1 MNKLTLNN
9 IAKVLVE
16 KNGLEPKE
24 AMTFTAAMFDLIHD
38 RLNEEGIVKVK
49 GLGTF
54 KMIRVEARESINVR
68 TGERVLI
75 DSHAKITFTPDAVM
89 KELVNKPFSQFETV
103 VLNDDVEFTDMKSEE
118 TTDETN
124 NSEQSETL
132 VDVVSEGGTPEPAPV
147 VAPEPAPVVA
157 PEPVAEPTP
166 VVAPEPVAEVAPE
179 PVAEVAPEPV
189 AVVAP
194 EPVAEVAPEPVA
206 EVAPEPVAV
215 VAPEPVAEIAP
226 EPAPVVAPEPVAEVA
241 PEPTPVVAPEQTRE
255 VPEPT
260 VPSADEESEEKT
272 SAVQT
277 CYEEDEE
284 ESHWLRNIGW
294 AFLVLVL
301 MAASAVGGY
310 LYGVGQIPSQTAM
323 ADTVSAVK
331 VNPVVTDTL
340 VNDSL
345 KADSVAVKTEA
356 KHEDKA
362 ASEQQPQ
369 EKTSQNPH
377 DKYAEMD
384 ARVRT
389 GAYKITGL
397 DREVKVRAGDNLK
410 RIARRELGSDD
421 VVCYIE
427 VFNKMNASAE
437 LKEGQTIKIPALKL
451 KKKKQRDD

>member
-24 AMTFTAAMFDLIHD
+24 AMTFTTAMFDLIHD

-124 NSEQSETL
+124 NSEQSESL

-147 VAPEPAPVVA
+147 VVPEPVAEVAPEPAPVVA
-157 PEPVAEPTP
+157 PEPVAE
-166 VVAPEPVAEVAPE
+166 VAPEVAPE
-179 PVAEVAPEPV
+179 PAPE
-189 AVVAP
+189 
-194 EPVAEVAPEPVA
+194 
-206 EVAPEPVAV
+206 
-215 VAPEPVAEIAP
+215 
-226 EPAPVVAPEPVAEVA
+226 VAPEPVAEVA
-241 PEPTPVVAPEQTRE
+241 PEPTPVVAPEPTRE

-260 VPSADEESEEKT
+260 APSADEESEENT

-356 KHEDKA
+356 KHEEKA

-369 EKTSQNPH
+369 EKTSQNLH

-421 VVCYIE
+421 MVCYIE

>member
-24 AMTFTAAMFDLIHD
+24 AMMFTTAMFDLIHD

-124 NSEQSETL
+124 NSEQSESL
-132 VDVVSEGGTPEPAPV
+132 VDVVSEGGTPEPAP
-147 VAPEPAPVVA
+147 EPA
-157 PEPVAEPTP
+157 PEPVAEPT
-166 VVAPEPVAEVAPE
+166 
-179 PVAEVAPEPV
+179 
-189 AVVAP
+189 
-194 EPVAEVAPEPVA
+194 
-206 EVAPEPVAV
+206 
-215 VAPEPVAEIAP
+215 P

-241 PEPTPVVAPEQTRE
+241 PEPTPVVAPEPTRE

-260 VPSADEESEEKT
+260 VPSADEESEENT

-284 ESHWLRNIGW
+284 ESHWHRNIGW

-369 EKTSQNPH
+369 EKTSQNLH

-421 VVCYIE
+421 MVCYIE

>member
-24 AMTFTAAMFDLIHD
+24 AMMFTTAMFDLIHD

-124 NSEQSETL
+124 NSEQSESL
-132 VDVVSEGGTPEPAPV
+132 VDVVSEGGTPEPAP
-147 VAPEPAPVVA
+147 EP
-157 PEPVAEPTP
+157 
-166 VVAPEPVAEVAPE
+166 
-179 PVAEVAPEPV
+179 
-189 AVVAP
+189 
-194 EPVAEVAPEPVA
+194 
-206 EVAPEPVAV
+206 
-215 VAPEPVAEIAP
+215 
-226 EPAPVVAPEPVAEVA
+226 APEPVAEVA
-241 PEPTPVVAPEQTRE
+241 PEPTPVVAPEPTRE

-260 VPSADEESEEKT
+260 VPSADEESEENT

-284 ESHWLRNIGW
+284 ESHWHRNIGW

-369 EKTSQNPH
+369 EKTSQNLH

-421 VVCYIE
+421 MVCYIE

-451 KKKKQRDD
+451 KKKKQRDN

>member
-24 AMTFTAAMFDLIHD
+24 AMMFTTAMFDLIHD

-124 NSEQSETL
+124 NSEQSESL
-132 VDVVSEGGTPEPAPV
+132 VDVVSEGGTPEPAP
-147 VAPEPAPVVA
+147 
-157 PEPVAEPTP
+157 
-166 VVAPEPVAEVAPE
+166 EPVAEV
-179 PVAEVAPEPV
+179 
-189 AVVAP
+189 
-194 EPVAEVAPEPVA
+194 
-206 EVAPEPVAV
+206 
-215 VAPEPVAEIAP
+215 AP

-241 PEPTPVVAPEQTRE
+241 PEPTPVVAPEPTRE

-260 VPSADEESEEKT
+260 VPSADEESEENT

-284 ESHWLRNIGW
+284 ESHWHRNIGW

-345 KADSVAVKTEA
+345 KADTVAVKTEA

-362 ASEQQPQ
+362 ASEEQPQ
-369 EKTSQNPH
+369 EKTSQNLH

-421 VVCYIE
+421 MVCYIE

>member
-24 AMTFTAAMFDLIHD
+24 AMMFTTAMFDLIHD

-124 NSEQSETL
+124 NSEQSESL
-132 VDVVSEGGTPEPAPV
+132 VDVVSEGGTPEPAP
-147 VAPEPAPVVA
+147 EP
-157 PEPVAEPTP
+157 
-166 VVAPEPVAEVAPE
+166 APEPVAEVAPE
-179 PVAEVAPEPV
+179 PAPE
-189 AVVAP
+189 
-194 EPVAEVAPEPVA
+194 
-206 EVAPEPVAV
+206 
-215 VAPEPVAEIAP
+215 
-226 EPAPVVAPEPVAEVA
+226 VAPEPVAEVA
-241 PEPTPVVAPEQTRE
+241 PEPTPVVAPEPTRE

-260 VPSADEESEEKT
+260 VPSADEESEENT

-284 ESHWLRNIGW
+284 ESHWHRNIGW

-345 KADSVAVKTEA
+345 KADSVAVKTEE

-362 ASEQQPQ
+362 ASEEQPQ
-369 EKTSQNPH
+369 EKTSQNLH

-421 VVCYIE
+421 MVCYIE

>member
-24 AMTFTAAMFDLIHD
+24 AMMFTTAMFDLIHD
-38 RLNEEGIVKVK
+38 RLNEDGIVKVK

-124 NSEQSETL
+124 NSEQSESL
-132 VDVVSEGGTPEPAPV
+132 VDVVSEGATPEPAP
-147 VAPEPAPVVA
+147 EPA
-157 PEPVAEPTP
+157 PEPVAEPT
-166 VVAPEPVAEVAPE
+166 
-179 PVAEVAPEPV
+179 
-189 AVVAP
+189 
-194 EPVAEVAPEPVA
+194 
-206 EVAPEPVAV
+206 
-215 VAPEPVAEIAP
+215 P

-241 PEPTPVVAPEQTRE
+241 PEPTPVVAPEPTRE

-260 VPSADEESEEKT
+260 VPSANEESEENT

-284 ESHWLRNIGW
+284 ESHWHRNIGW

-362 ASEQQPQ
+362 ASEEQPQ
-369 EKTSQNPH
+369 EKTSQNLH

-421 VVCYIE
+421 MVCYIE

>member
-24 AMTFTAAMFDLIHD
+24 AMMFTAAMFDLIHD

-166 VVAPEPVAEVAPE
+166 VV
-179 PVAEVAPEPV
+179 
-189 AVVAP
+189 
-194 EPVAEVAPEPVA
+194 
-206 EVAPEPVAV
+206 
-215 VAPEPVAEIAP
+215 AP

-421 VVCYIE
+421 MVCYIE

>member
-24 AMTFTAAMFDLIHD
+24 AMTFTTAMFDLIHD

-118 TTDETN
+118 TTDEIN
-124 NSEQSETL
+124 NSEQSESL

-147 VAPEPAPVVA
+147 VV
-157 PEPVAEPTP
+157 
-166 VVAPEPVAEVAPE
+166 PEPVAEV
-179 PVAEVAPEPV
+179 
-189 AVVAP
+189 
-194 EPVAEVAPEPVA
+194 
-206 EVAPEPVAV
+206 
-215 VAPEPVAEIAP
+215 AP

-241 PEPTPVVAPEQTRE
+241 PEPTPVVAPEPVAEVAPEVAPEPAPVVAPEPVAEPAPVVAPEPVAEVAPEPTPVVAPEPTRE

-260 VPSADEESEEKT
+260 APSADEESEENT

-356 KHEDKA
+356 KHEEKA

-369 EKTSQNPH
+369 EKTSQNLH

-421 VVCYIE
+421 MVCYIE

>member
-24 AMTFTAAMFDLIHD
+24 AMMFTTAMFDLIHD

-124 NSEQSETL
+124 NSEQSESL
-132 VDVVSEGGTPEPAPV
+132 VDVVSEGGTPEPAP
-147 VAPEPAPVVA
+147 EPA
-157 PEPVAEPTP
+157 PEPVAEPT
-166 VVAPEPVAEVAPE
+166 
-179 PVAEVAPEPV
+179 
-189 AVVAP
+189 
-194 EPVAEVAPEPVA
+194 
-206 EVAPEPVAV
+206 
-215 VAPEPVAEIAP
+215 P
-226 EPAPVVAPEPVAEVA
+226 EPAPVVAPEPVAEVP
-241 PEPTPVVAPEQTRE
+241 PEPTPVVAPEPTRE

-260 VPSADEESEEKT
+260 VPSADEESEENT

-284 ESHWLRNIGW
+284 ESHWHRNIGW

-362 ASEQQPQ
+362 ASEEQPQ
-369 EKTSQNPH
+369 EKTSQNLY

-421 VVCYIE
+421 MVCYIE

>member
-124 NSEQSETL
+124 NSEQSESL

-157 PEPVAEPTP
+157 PEPVAE
-166 VVAPEPVAEVAPE
+166 VAPEPVAV
-179 PVAEVAPEPV
+179 VAPEPV

-206 EVAPEPVAV
+206 
-215 VAPEPVAEIAP
+215 
-226 EPAPVVAPEPVAEVA
+226 VVAPEPVAEVA

-356 KHEDKA
+356 KHEEKA

-369 EKTSQNPH
+369 EKTSQNLH

-421 VVCYIE
+421 MVCYIE

>member
-24 AMTFTAAMFDLIHD
+24 AMTFTTAMFDLIHD

-124 NSEQSETL
+124 NSEQSESL

-206 EVAPEPVAV
+206 V
-215 VAPEPVAEIAP
+215 VAPEPVAEVAP
-226 EPAPVVAPEPVAEVA
+226 EPVAEVAPEPVAEVA

-260 VPSADEESEEKT
+260 APSADEESEEKT

-377 DKYAEMD
+377 DKYAAMD

-421 VVCYIE
+421 MVCYIE

>member
-24 AMTFTAAMFDLIHD
+24 AMMFTTAMFDLIHD

-124 NSEQSETL
+124 NSEQSESL
-132 VDVVSEGGTPEPAPV
+132 VDVVSEGGTPEPAP
-147 VAPEPAPVVA
+147 EPA
-157 PEPVAEPTP
+157 PEPVAEPTPEPAP

-179 PVAEVAPEPV
+179 PVAEVAPEPT
-189 AVVAP
+189 
-194 EPVAEVAPEPVA
+194 
-206 EVAPEPVAV
+206 
-215 VAPEPVAEIAP
+215 
-226 EPAPVVAPEPVAEVA
+226 PVVAPEP
-241 PEPTPVVAPEQTRE
+241 TRE

-260 VPSADEESEEKT
+260 VPSADEESEENT

-284 ESHWLRNIGW
+284 ESYWHRNIGW

-362 ASEQQPQ
+362 ASEEQPQ
-369 EKTSQNPH
+369 EKTSQNLH

-421 VVCYIE
+421 MVCYIE

>member
-24 AMTFTAAMFDLIHD
+24 AMTFTTAMFDLIHD

-124 NSEQSETL
+124 NSEQSESL

-147 VAPEPAPVVA
+147 VVPEPVAEVAPEPAPVVAPEPVAEVAPEVAPEPAPVVA
-157 PEPVAEPTP
+157 PEPVAEPVAEPAP
-166 VVAPEPVAEVAPE
+166 VVAPEPVAE
-179 PVAEVAPEPV
+179 PVA
-189 AVVAP
+189 
-194 EPVAEVAPEPVA
+194 
-206 EVAPEPVAV
+206 
-215 VAPEPVAEIAP
+215 

-241 PEPTPVVAPEQTRE
+241 PEPTPVVAPEPTRE

-260 VPSADEESEEKT
+260 APSADEESEENT

-369 EKTSQNPH
+369 EKTSQNLH

-421 VVCYIE
+421 MVCYIE

>member
-24 AMTFTAAMFDLIHD
+24 AMMFTTAMFDLIHD

-124 NSEQSETL
+124 NSEQSESL
-132 VDVVSEGGTPEPAPV
+132 VDVVSEGGTPEPAPEPAPEPV
-147 VAPEPAPVVA
+147 AEVAPEPAPVVA
-157 PEPVAEPTP
+157 PEPVAEPT
-166 VVAPEPVAEVAPE
+166 
-179 PVAEVAPEPV
+179 
-189 AVVAP
+189 
-194 EPVAEVAPEPVA
+194 
-206 EVAPEPVAV
+206 
-215 VAPEPVAEIAP
+215 P

-241 PEPTPVVAPEQTRE
+241 PEPTPVVAPEPTRE

-260 VPSADEESEEKT
+260 VPSADEESEENT

-284 ESHWLRNIGW
+284 ESHWHRNIGW

-369 EKTSQNPH
+369 EKTSQNLH

-421 VVCYIE
+421 MVCYIE

>member
-24 AMTFTAAMFDLIHD
+24 AMMFTTAMFDLIHD

-124 NSEQSETL
+124 NSEQSESL
-132 VDVVSEGGTPEPAPV
+132 VDVVSEGGTPEPAP
-147 VAPEPAPVVA
+147 EP
-157 PEPVAEPTP
+157 
-166 VVAPEPVAEVAPE
+166 APEPVAEV
-179 PVAEVAPEPV
+179 
-189 AVVAP
+189 
-194 EPVAEVAPEPVA
+194 
-206 EVAPEPVAV
+206 
-215 VAPEPVAEIAP
+215 AP

-241 PEPTPVVAPEQTRE
+241 PEPTPVVAPEPTRE

-260 VPSADEESEEKT
+260 VPSADEESEENT

-284 ESHWLRNIGW
+284 ESHWHRNIGW

-369 EKTSQNPH
+369 EKTSQNLH

-421 VVCYIE
+421 MVCYIE

>member
-24 AMTFTAAMFDLIHD
+24 AMMFTTAMFDLIHD

-124 NSEQSETL
+124 NSEQSESL
-132 VDVVSEGGTPEPAPV
+132 VDVVSEGGTPEPAP
-147 VAPEPAPVVA
+147 EPA
-157 PEPVAEPTP
+157 PEPVAEPT
-166 VVAPEPVAEVAPE
+166 
-179 PVAEVAPEPV
+179 
-189 AVVAP
+189 
-194 EPVAEVAPEPVA
+194 
-206 EVAPEPVAV
+206 
-215 VAPEPVAEIAP
+215 P

-241 PEPTPVVAPEQTRE
+241 PEPTPVVAPVPTRE

-260 VPSADEESEEKT
+260 VSSADEESEENT

-284 ESHWLRNIGW
+284 ESHWHRNIGW

-356 KHEDKA
+356 KYEDKV

-369 EKTSQNPH
+369 EKTSQDLH

-421 VVCYIE
+421 MVCYIE

>member
-24 AMTFTAAMFDLIHD
+24 AMTFTTAMFDLIHD

-124 NSEQSETL
+124 NSEQSESL

-147 VAPEPAPVVA
+147 VVPEPVAEVAPEHAPVVA

-179 PVAEVAPEPV
+179 PVAEVAPEP
-189 AVVAP
+189 
-194 EPVAEVAPEPVA
+194 
-206 EVAPEPVAV
+206 
-215 VAPEPVAEIAP
+215 
-226 EPAPVVAPEPVAEVA
+226 A
-241 PEPTPVVAPEQTRE
+241 PEPTPVVAPEPTRE

-260 VPSADEESEEKT
+260 APSADEESEEKT

-277 CYEEDEE
+277 CYEEDEA

-356 KHEDKA
+356 KHEEKA

-369 EKTSQNPH
+369 EKTSQNLH

-421 VVCYIE
+421 MVCYIE

>member
-9 IAKVLVE
+9 IAKVLIE

-24 AMTFTAAMFDLIHD
+24 AMTFTTAMFDLIHD

-124 NSEQSETL
+124 NSEQSESL

-147 VAPEPAPVVA
+147 VV

-166 VVAPEPVAEVAPE
+166 VVAPEPVA
-179 PVAEVAPEPV
+179 
-189 AVVAP
+189 VVAP
-194 EPVAEVAPEPVA
+194 EPVAEV
-206 EVAPEPVAV
+206 
-215 VAPEPVAEIAP
+215 AP

-260 VPSADEESEEKT
+260 VPSADEESEENT

-369 EKTSQNPH
+369 EKTSQNLH

-421 VVCYIE
+421 MVCYIE

>member
-24 AMTFTAAMFDLIHD
+24 AMMFTTAMFDLIHD

-124 NSEQSETL
+124 NSEQSESL
-132 VDVVSEGGTPEPAPV
+132 VDVVSEGGTPEPAP
-147 VAPEPAPVVA
+147 EPA
-157 PEPVAEPTP
+157 PEPVAEPT
-166 VVAPEPVAEVAPE
+166 
-179 PVAEVAPEPV
+179 
-189 AVVAP
+189 
-194 EPVAEVAPEPVA
+194 
-206 EVAPEPVAV
+206 
-215 VAPEPVAEIAP
+215 P

-241 PEPTPVVAPEQTRE
+241 PEPTPVVAPEPTRE

-260 VPSADEESEEKT
+260 VPSADEESEENT

-277 CYEEDEE
+277 GYEEDEE
-284 ESHWLRNIGW
+284 ESHWHRNIGW

-362 ASEQQPQ
+362 ASEEQPQ
-369 EKTSQNPH
+369 EKTSQNLH

-421 VVCYIE
+421 MVCYIE

>member
-24 AMTFTAAMFDLIHD
+24 AMMFTTAMFDLIHD

-124 NSEQSETL
+124 NSEQSESL
-132 VDVVSEGGTPEPAPV
+132 VDVVSEGGTPEPAPEPAPEPV
-147 VAPEPAPVVA
+147 AEPAPEPAPVVA

-166 VVAPEPVAEVAPE
+166 
-179 PVAEVAPEPV
+179 
-189 AVVAP
+189 
-194 EPVAEVAPEPVA
+194 
-206 EVAPEPVAV
+206 
-215 VAPEPVAEIAP
+215 
-226 EPAPVVAPEPVAEVA
+226 EPAPVVAPEP
-241 PEPTPVVAPEQTRE
+241 TRE

-260 VPSADEESEEKT
+260 VPSADEESEENT

-284 ESHWLRNIGW
+284 ESHWHRNIGW

-369 EKTSQNPH
+369 EKTSQNLH

-421 VVCYIE
+421 MVCYIE

>member
-24 AMTFTAAMFDLIHD
+24 AMMFTTAMFDLIHD

-124 NSEQSETL
+124 NSEQSESL
-132 VDVVSEGGTPEPAPV
+132 VDVVSEGGTPEPAP
-147 VAPEPAPVVA
+147 EPA
-157 PEPVAEPTP
+157 PEPVAEPT
-166 VVAPEPVAEVAPE
+166 
-179 PVAEVAPEPV
+179 
-189 AVVAP
+189 
-194 EPVAEVAPEPVA
+194 
-206 EVAPEPVAV
+206 
-215 VAPEPVAEIAP
+215 P

-241 PEPTPVVAPEQTRE
+241 PEPTPVVAPEPTRE

-260 VPSADEESEEKT
+260 VPSADEESEENT

-362 ASEQQPQ
+362 ASEEQPQ
-369 EKTSQNPH
+369 EKTSQNLH

-421 VVCYIE
+421 MVCYIE

>member
-124 NSEQSETL
+124 NSEQSESL

-147 VAPEPAPVVA
+147 VEDASEPAPVVEVA
-157 PEPVAEPTP
+157 PEPVAEAAPEPTP
-166 VVAPEPVAEVAPE
+166 VVAPEPVDEAATEPTPAVAPD
-179 PVAEVAPEPV
+179 
-189 AVVAP
+189 
-194 EPVAEVAPEPVA
+194 
-206 EVAPEPVAV
+206 
-215 VAPEPVAEIAP
+215 
-226 EPAPVVAPEPVAEVA
+226 PVAEVA
-241 PEPTPVVAPEQTRE
+241 PEPTRE

-260 VPSADEESEEKT
+260 APSADEESEENT

-369 EKTSQNPH
+369 EKTSQNLH

-421 VVCYIE
+421 MVCYIE

>member
-24 AMTFTAAMFDLIHD
+24 AMMFTTAMFDLIHD

-124 NSEQSETL
+124 NSEQSESL
-132 VDVVSEGGTPEPAPV
+132 VDVVSEGGTPEPAPEPAPEPV
-147 VAPEPAPVVA
+147 VEVAPEPAP
-157 PEPVAEPTP
+157 
-166 VVAPEPVAEVAPE
+166 EVAPE
-179 PVAEVAPEPV
+179 PVAEVAPEP
-189 AVVAP
+189 APIVAP
-194 EPVAEVAPEPVA
+194 EP
-206 EVAPEPVAV
+206 
-215 VAPEPVAEIAP
+215 
-226 EPAPVVAPEPVAEVA
+226 
-241 PEPTPVVAPEQTRE
+241 TRE

-260 VPSADEESEEKT
+260 VPSADEESEENT

-284 ESHWLRNIGW
+284 ESHWHRNIGW

-369 EKTSQNPH
+369 EKTSQNLH

-421 VVCYIE
+421 MVCYIE

>member
-24 AMTFTAAMFDLIHD
+24 AMTFTTAMFDLIHD

-124 NSEQSETL
+124 NSEQSESL

-179 PVAEVAPEPV
+179 PVAVVAPEPVAEVAPEPAPVVAPEPV

-194 EPVAEVAPEPVA
+194 EPVAE
-206 EVAPEPVAV
+206 
-215 VAPEPVAEIAP
+215 
-226 EPAPVVAPEPVAEVA
+226 VAPEPVAEVA

-356 KHEDKA
+356 KHEEKA

-369 EKTSQNPH
+369 EKTSQNLH

-421 VVCYIE
+421 MVCYIE

>member
-24 AMTFTAAMFDLIHD
+24 AMMFTTAMFDLIHD

-124 NSEQSETL
+124 NSEQSESL
-132 VDVVSEGGTPEPAPV
+132 VDVVSEGGTPEPAP
-147 VAPEPAPVVA
+147 EPA
-157 PEPVAEPTP
+157 PEPVAEPT
-166 VVAPEPVAEVAPE
+166 
-179 PVAEVAPEPV
+179 
-189 AVVAP
+189 
-194 EPVAEVAPEPVA
+194 
-206 EVAPEPVAV
+206 
-215 VAPEPVAEIAP
+215 P

-241 PEPTPVVAPEQTRE
+241 PEPTPVVAPEPVAEVAPEPTPVVAPEPTRE

-260 VPSADEESEEKT
+260 VPSADEESEENT

-277 CYEEDEE
+277 GYEEDEE

-345 KADSVAVKTEA
+345 KADSVAVKTEE

-362 ASEQQPQ
+362 ASEEQPQ
-369 EKTSQNPH
+369 EKTSQNLH

-421 VVCYIE
+421 MVCYIE

>member
-24 AMTFTAAMFDLIHD
+24 AMTFTTAMFDLIHD

-124 NSEQSETL
+124 NSEQSESL
-132 VDVVSEGGTPEPAPV
+132 VDVVSEGGTPEPAP
-147 VAPEPAPVVA
+147 EPA
-157 PEPVAEPTP
+157 PEPVAEPT
-166 VVAPEPVAEVAPE
+166 
-179 PVAEVAPEPV
+179 
-189 AVVAP
+189 
-194 EPVAEVAPEPVA
+194 
-206 EVAPEPVAV
+206 
-215 VAPEPVAEIAP
+215 P

-241 PEPTPVVAPEQTRE
+241 PEPTPVVAPEPTRE

-260 VPSADEESEEKT
+260 VPSADEESEENT

-284 ESHWLRNIGW
+284 ESHWHRNIGW

-345 KADSVAVKTEA
+345 KADSVVVKTEA

-362 ASEQQPQ
+362 ASEEQPQ
-369 EKTSQNPH
+369 EKTSQNLH

-421 VVCYIE
+421 MVCYIE

>member
-24 AMTFTAAMFDLIHD
+24 AMMFTTAMFDLIHD

-124 NSEQSETL
+124 NSEQSESL
-132 VDVVSEGGTPEPAPV
+132 VDVVSEGGTPEPAPEPAPEPV
-147 VAPEPAPVVA
+147 AEVAPEPAPVVA
-157 PEPVAEPTP
+157 PEP
-166 VVAPEPVAEVAPE
+166 
-179 PVAEVAPEPV
+179 
-189 AVVAP
+189 
-194 EPVAEVAPEPVA
+194 
-206 EVAPEPVAV
+206 
-215 VAPEPVAEIAP
+215 
-226 EPAPVVAPEPVAEVA
+226 
-241 PEPTPVVAPEQTRE
+241 TRE

-260 VPSADEESEEKT
+260 VPSADEESEENT

-284 ESHWLRNIGW
+284 ESHWHRNIGW

-369 EKTSQNPH
+369 EKTSQDLH

-421 VVCYIE
+421 MVCYIE

>member
-24 AMTFTAAMFDLIHD
+24 AMMFTTAMFDLIHD

-124 NSEQSETL
+124 NSEQSESL
-132 VDVVSEGGTPEPAPV
+132 VDVVSEGGTPEPAPEPAPEPV
-147 VAPEPAPVVA
+147 AEPTPEPAPVVAPEPVAEVVPEPAPEPVAEVAPEPAPVVA
-157 PEPVAEPTP
+157 PEPVAEST
-166 VVAPEPVAEVAPE
+166 
-179 PVAEVAPEPV
+179 
-189 AVVAP
+189 
-194 EPVAEVAPEPVA
+194 
-206 EVAPEPVAV
+206 
-215 VAPEPVAEIAP
+215 P
-226 EPAPVVAPEPVAEVA
+226 EPAPVVAPEP
-241 PEPTPVVAPEQTRE
+241 TRE

-260 VPSADEESEEKT
+260 VPSADEESEENT

-284 ESHWLRNIGW
+284 ESHWHRNIGW

-362 ASEQQPQ
+362 ASEEQPQ
-369 EKTSQNPH
+369 EKTSQNLH

-421 VVCYIE
+421 MVCYIE

>member
-24 AMTFTAAMFDLIHD
+24 AMMFTTAMFDLIHD

-124 NSEQSETL
+124 NSEQSESL

-147 VAPEPAPVVA
+147 PAPEPA
-157 PEPVAEPTP
+157 PEPVAEPT
-166 VVAPEPVAEVAPE
+166 
-179 PVAEVAPEPV
+179 
-189 AVVAP
+189 
-194 EPVAEVAPEPVA
+194 
-206 EVAPEPVAV
+206 
-215 VAPEPVAEIAP
+215 P

-241 PEPTPVVAPEQTRE
+241 PEPTPVVAPEPTRE

-260 VPSADEESEEKT
+260 VPSADEESEENT

-284 ESHWLRNIGW
+284 ESHWHRNIGW

-369 EKTSQNPH
+369 EKTSQNLH

-421 VVCYIE
+421 MVCYIE

>member
-24 AMTFTAAMFDLIHD
+24 AMMFTTAMFDLIHD

-124 NSEQSETL
+124 NSEQSESL
-132 VDVVSEGGTPEPAPV
+132 VDVVSEGGTPEPAP
-147 VAPEPAPVVA
+147 EP
-157 PEPVAEPTP
+157 
-166 VVAPEPVAEVAPE
+166 APEPVAEVAPE
-179 PVAEVAPEPV
+179 PAP
-189 AVVAP
+189 
-194 EPVAEVAPEPVA
+194 EVAPEPVA
-206 EVAPEPVAV
+206 EPT
-215 VAPEPVAEIAP
+215 P

-241 PEPTPVVAPEQTRE
+241 PEPTPVVAPEPTRE

-260 VPSADEESEEKT
+260 VPSADEESEENT

-369 EKTSQNPH
+369 EKTSQNLH

-421 VVCYIE
+421 MVCYIE

>member
-24 AMTFTAAMFDLIHD
+24 AMMFTTAMFDLIHD

-124 NSEQSETL
+124 NSEQSESL
-132 VDVVSEGGTPEPAPV
+132 VDVVSEGGTPEPAPEPAPEPV
-147 VAPEPAPVVA
+147 AEPAPEPAPVVA
-157 PEPVAEPTP
+157 PEPVAEPT
-166 VVAPEPVAEVAPE
+166 
-179 PVAEVAPEPV
+179 
-189 AVVAP
+189 
-194 EPVAEVAPEPVA
+194 
-206 EVAPEPVAV
+206 
-215 VAPEPVAEIAP
+215 P

-241 PEPTPVVAPEQTRE
+241 PEPTPVVPPEPTRE

-260 VPSADEESEEKT
+260 VPSADEESEENT

-369 EKTSQNPH
+369 EKTSQNLH

-421 VVCYIE
+421 MVCYIE

>member
-24 AMTFTAAMFDLIHD
+24 AMMFTTAMFDLIHD

-124 NSEQSETL
+124 NSEQSESL
-132 VDVVSEGGTPEPAPV
+132 VDVVSEGGTPEPAP
-147 VAPEPAPVVA
+147 EP
-157 PEPVAEPTP
+157 
-166 VVAPEPVAEVAPE
+166 APEPVAEV
-179 PVAEVAPEPV
+179 
-189 AVVAP
+189 
-194 EPVAEVAPEPVA
+194 
-206 EVAPEPVAV
+206 
-215 VAPEPVAEIAP
+215 AP

-241 PEPTPVVAPEQTRE
+241 PEPTPVVAPEPTRE

-260 VPSADEESEEKT
+260 VPSADEESEENT

-284 ESHWLRNIGW
+284 ESHWHRNIGW

-356 KHEDKA
+356 KHEDKV

-369 EKTSQNPH
+369 EKTSQNLH

-421 VVCYIE
+421 MVCYIE

>member
-24 AMTFTAAMFDLIHD
+24 AMTFTTAMFDLIHD

-124 NSEQSETL
+124 NSEQSESL
-132 VDVVSEGGTPEPAPV
+132 VDVVSEGGTPEPAP
-147 VAPEPAPVVA
+147 EPA
-157 PEPVAEPTP
+157 PEPVAEPT
-166 VVAPEPVAEVAPE
+166 
-179 PVAEVAPEPV
+179 
-189 AVVAP
+189 
-194 EPVAEVAPEPVA
+194 
-206 EVAPEPVAV
+206 
-215 VAPEPVAEIAP
+215 P

-241 PEPTPVVAPEQTRE
+241 PEPTPVVAPEPTRE

-260 VPSADEESEEKT
+260 VPSADEESEENT

-284 ESHWLRNIGW
+284 ESHWHRNIGW

-362 ASEQQPQ
+362 ASEEQPQ
-369 EKTSQNPH
+369 EKTSQNLH

-421 VVCYIE
+421 MVCYIE

-451 KKKKQRDD
+451 KKKKQRND

>member
-24 AMTFTAAMFDLIHD
+24 AMMFTTAMFDLIHD

-124 NSEQSETL
+124 NSEQSESL
-132 VDVVSEGGTPEPAPV
+132 VDVVSEGGTPEPAPEPAPEPV
-147 VAPEPAPVVA
+147 AEVAPEPAPVVA

-166 VVAPEPVAEVAPE
+166 EPAPVVAPEPVAEV
-179 PVAEVAPEPV
+179 
-189 AVVAP
+189 
-194 EPVAEVAPEPVA
+194 
-206 EVAPEPVAV
+206 
-215 VAPEPVAEIAP
+215 AP

-241 PEPTPVVAPEQTRE
+241 PEPTPVVAPEPTRE

-260 VPSADEESEEKT
+260 VPSADEESEENT

-284 ESHWLRNIGW
+284 ESHWHRNIGW

-356 KHEDKA
+356 KHEDKV

-369 EKTSQNPH
+369 EKTSQNLH

-421 VVCYIE
+421 MVCYIE

>member
-24 AMTFTAAMFDLIHD
+24 AMMFTTAMFDLIHD

-124 NSEQSETL
+124 NSEQSESL
-132 VDVVSEGGTPEPAPV
+132 VDVVSEGGTPEPAP
-147 VAPEPAPVVA
+147 
-157 PEPVAEPTP
+157 EPVAEPT
-166 VVAPEPVAEVAPE
+166 
-179 PVAEVAPEPV
+179 
-189 AVVAP
+189 
-194 EPVAEVAPEPVA
+194 
-206 EVAPEPVAV
+206 
-215 VAPEPVAEIAP
+215 P

-241 PEPTPVVAPEQTRE
+241 PEPTRE

-260 VPSADEESEEKT
+260 VPSADEESEENT

-284 ESHWLRNIGW
+284 ESHWHRNIGW

-369 EKTSQNPH
+369 EKTSQNLH

-421 VVCYIE
+421 MVCYIE

>member
-24 AMTFTAAMFDLIHD
+24 AMTFTTAMFDLIHD

-124 NSEQSETL
+124 NSEQSESL
-132 VDVVSEGGTPEPAPV
+132 VDVVSEGGTPEPAP
-147 VAPEPAPVVA
+147 EPA

-166 VVAPEPVAEVAPE
+166 EP
-179 PVAEVAPEPV
+179 
-189 AVVAP
+189 
-194 EPVAEVAPEPVA
+194 
-206 EVAPEPVAV
+206 
-215 VAPEPVAEIAP
+215 AP

-241 PEPTPVVAPEQTRE
+241 PEPTPVVAPEPTRE

-260 VPSADEESEEKT
+260 VPSADEESEENT

-284 ESHWLRNIGW
+284 ESHWHRNIGW

-362 ASEQQPQ
+362 ASEEQPQ
-369 EKTSQNPH
+369 EKTSQNLH

-421 VVCYIE
+421 MVCYIE

>member
-24 AMTFTAAMFDLIHD
+24 AMTFTTAMFDLIHD

-124 NSEQSETL
+124 NSEQSESL
-132 VDVVSEGGTPEPAPV
+132 VDVVSEGGTPEPAP
-147 VAPEPAPVVA
+147 EP
-157 PEPVAEPTP
+157 
-166 VVAPEPVAEVAPE
+166 APEPVAEV
-179 PVAEVAPEPV
+179 
-189 AVVAP
+189 
-194 EPVAEVAPEPVA
+194 
-206 EVAPEPVAV
+206 
-215 VAPEPVAEIAP
+215 AP

-241 PEPTPVVAPEQTRE
+241 PEPAPVVAPEPTRE

-260 VPSADEESEEKT
+260 VPSADEESEENT

-284 ESHWLRNIGW
+284 ESHWHRNIGW

-362 ASEQQPQ
+362 ASEEQPQ
-369 EKTSQNPH
+369 EKTSQNLH

-421 VVCYIE
+421 MVCYIE
-427 VFNKMNASAE
+427 VFNKMNASAD

>member
-24 AMTFTAAMFDLIHD
+24 AMTFTTAMFDLIHD

-124 NSEQSETL
+124 NSEQSESL

-147 VAPEPAPVVA
+147 V
-157 PEPVAEPTP
+157 
-166 VVAPEPVAEVAPE
+166 
-179 PVAEVAPEPV
+179 
-189 AVVAP
+189 
-194 EPVAEVAPEPVA
+194 
-206 EVAPEPVAV
+206 
-215 VAPEPVAEIAP
+215 AP

-277 CYEEDEE
+277 CYEENEE

-421 VVCYIE
+421 MVCYIE

>member
-24 AMTFTAAMFDLIHD
+24 AMMFTTAMFDLIHD

-124 NSEQSETL
+124 NSEQSESL
-132 VDVVSEGGTPEPAPV
+132 VDVVSEGGTPEPAP
-147 VAPEPAPVVA
+147 EP
-157 PEPVAEPTP
+157 
-166 VVAPEPVAEVAPE
+166 
-179 PVAEVAPEPV
+179 
-189 AVVAP
+189 
-194 EPVAEVAPEPVA
+194 
-206 EVAPEPVAV
+206 
-215 VAPEPVAEIAP
+215 
-226 EPAPVVAPEPVAEVA
+226 APEPVAEVA
-241 PEPTPVVAPEQTRE
+241 PEPTPEVAPEPTRE
-255 VPEPT
+255 VLEPT
-260 VPSADEESEEKT
+260 VPSADEDSEDNT
-272 SAVQT
+272 AAVQT
-277 CYEEDEE
+277 SHEDDEE
-284 ESHWLRNIGW
+284 ESHWHRNIGW

-362 ASEQQPQ
+362 ASEEQPQ
-369 EKTSQNPH
+369 EKTSQNLH

-421 VVCYIE
+421 MVCYIE

>member
-24 AMTFTAAMFDLIHD
+24 AMMFTTAMFDLIHD
-38 RLNEEGIVKVK
+38 RLNEDGIVKVK

-124 NSEQSETL
+124 NSEQSESL
-132 VDVVSEGGTPEPAPV
+132 VDVVSEGGTPEPAPEPAPEP
-147 VAPEPAPVVA
+147 VAEPTPEPAPVVA

-166 VVAPEPVAEVAPE
+166 
-179 PVAEVAPEPV
+179 
-189 AVVAP
+189 
-194 EPVAEVAPEPVA
+194 
-206 EVAPEPVAV
+206 
-215 VAPEPVAEIAP
+215 
-226 EPAPVVAPEPVAEVA
+226 EPAPVVAPEP
-241 PEPTPVVAPEQTRE
+241 TRE

-260 VPSADEESEEKT
+260 VPSADEESEENT

-284 ESHWLRNIGW
+284 ESHWHRNIGW

-345 KADSVAVKTEA
+345 KADSVAVKIEA

-369 EKTSQNPH
+369 EKTSQNLH

-421 VVCYIE
+421 MVCYIE